1 MKIKKQKLNEG
12 DYGEGSM
19 ARGQLARTAE
29 QAIMILNMITDDT
42 DLEEWVESKITK
54 SQDYL
59 SSVLNYM
66 KGKAMTENKMKITK
80 SRLKQIIKE
89 ELSAINDKDRFPG
102 LKDEVEELAKKQE
115 DVYVG
120 DPRITVGITLPKW
133 LTSGEPS
140 ELTRLQDKYDGLDKL
155 EGAELKDALG
165 LGTEESEYEKR
176 MRLMNKLKEELST
189 INEMRMS
196 EMGKVDAEDG
206 VPPSKI
212 GRGNEEYMEAYNAV
226 LAARGE
232 KPLDVQKPDQAYL
245 DALRSG
251 QLEEE
256 MQGKNC
262 DELTKELMQL
272 SAAIKTMD
280 PADPTVAEM
289 NKKKEELSDYR
300 MLICKSERLNR
311 GFYGKLDE
319 VKKMKLSK
327 KELKKI
333 IKEELENAL
342 SEEEEIFA
350 PNHYCVK
357 HGGVN
362 VDGEIKEAKAVGHN
376 WDEELNKVTHY
387 DMQLEDGT
395 ILENVSSDDIMITQA
410 VLEGSHGSHPAK
422 KKKKK

>member
-1 MKIKKQKLNEG
+1 MKIKKQKINEG

-66 KGKAMTENKMKITK
+66 KGKAMTENKVKITK
-80 SRLKQIIKE
+80 SRLEQII
-89 ELSAINDKDRFPG
+89 
-102 LKDEVEELAKKQE
+102 
-115 DVYVG
+115 
-120 DPRITVGITLPKW
+120 
-133 LTSGEPS
+133 
-140 ELTRLQDKYDGLDKL
+140 
-155 EGAELKDALG
+155 
-165 LGTEESEYEKR
+165 
-176 MRLMNKLKEELST
+176 KEELST

-262 DELTKELMQL
+262 DELTKELVQL
-272 SAAIKTMD
+272 DAAIKTMN
-280 PADPTVAEM
+280 PADPTMAEM
-289 NKKKEELSDYR
+289 IKKQEELSDYR
-300 MLICKSERLNR
+300 MLICKSEMMSS

-319 VKKMKLSK
+319 GKKMKLSK
-327 KELKKI
+327 SKLKQI

-362 VDGEIKEAKAVGHN
+362 VDGEIKEAKAVAHN

-410 VLEGSHGSHPAK
+410 VLEGSHSPHKAK
-422 KKKKK
+422 KKKK

>member
-66 KGKAMTENKMKITK
+66 KGKAMTENKMKLSK
-80 SRLKQIIKE
+80 SKLKQIIKE
-89 ELSAINDKDRFPG
+89 ELS
-102 LKDEVEELAKKQE
+102 
-115 DVYVG
+115 
-120 DPRITVGITLPKW
+120 T
-133 LTSGEPS
+133 
-140 ELTRLQDKYDGLDKL
+140 
-155 EGAELKDALG
+155 
-165 LGTEESEYEKR
+165 
-176 MRLMNKLKEELST
+176 
-189 INEMRMS
+189 
-196 EMGKVDAEDG
+196 
-206 VPPSKI
+206 
-212 GRGNEEYMEAYNAV
+212 
-226 LAARGE
+226 
-232 KPLDVQKPDQAYL
+232 
-245 DALRSG
+245 
-251 QLEEE
+251 QLEEGSNAE
-256 MQGKNC
+256 I
-262 DELTKELMQL
+262 DW
-272 SAAIKTMD
+272 SAIDVETV
-280 PADPTVAEM
+280 PADPANNIPAPKPDHTEFNKMRDALKAFNEWRDENEAHKATWEEARMRYTDGGYRAFTRNTKEGYHLDVVSKERISEDEM
-289 NKKKEELSDYR
+289 KALIPDYDVQLSY
-300 MLICKSERLNR
+300 KTTGR
-311 GFYGKLDE
+311 GPAGTGKLEE

-327 KELKKI
+327 SKLKQI

-362 VDGEIKEAKAVGHN
+362 VDGEIKEAKAVAHN

-410 VLEGSHGSHPAK
+410 VLERSHGSHTAK
-422 KKKKK
+422 KKKK